1 MIPLSQLTARLLIWL
16 AAMAV
21 SVQGIPAIGC
31 GCASDGESCCTGAE
45 SQPCC
50 CSNQNPTETASSC
63 CSKTAPQ
70 TSSCCGS
77 NEPTREGCGPSCRC
91 GTDSGNVPATPP
103 VPSNESSSTNLIC
116 LPIDWEMTS
125 LSAAQ
130 AKQDAFFAALSA
142 ALDAAERCAV
152 LCRFTL

>member
-21 SVQGIPAIGC
+21 SVQGTPAISC
-31 GCASDGESCCTGAE
+31 GCASDGESCCSGVE

-50 CSNQNPTETASSC
+50 CSNQIPTETASNC
-63 CSKTAPQ
+63 CSKT
-70 TSSCCGS
+70 TSKMSSCCSS
-77 NEPTREGCGPSCRC
+77 NGPTREGCGTSCHC
-91 GTDSGNVPATPP
+91 GTDSGNIPATPP
-103 VPSNESSSTNLIC
+103 VSSNESSSTNLIC
-116 LPIDWEMTS
+116 LPIDWEMAS
-125 LSAAQ
+125 LTASQ
-130 AKQDAFFAALSA
+130 AKQDVFFAALSA